1 MAAEREAKNIAALGR
16 LQAVSGRLCRELDTE
31 RVLQAQIRELLRKH
45 ESSMWHVAIQ
55 ERQLE
60 GAQKS
65 ALEEEAAGRK
75 HLREQAA
82 KQLRREEAASEKAE
96 RNRLLRVR
104 KSTYLQKEHGLR
116 HQKLVEDAQR
126 NRKAAVKFLK
136 ASLRR

>member
-1 MAAEREAKNIAALGR
+1 
-16 LQAVSGRLCRELDTE
+16 
-31 RVLQAQIRELLRKH
+31 
-45 ESSMWHVAIQ
+45 MWHVAIQ

-104 KSTYLQKEHGLR
+104 WVVRACGRGGSAETGLSPQSPAPARGPAGVLRAAPPPAGPDTHFSFPFLLWLLPRAQTLQFPGCGGLLLG
-116 HQKLVEDAQR
+116 H
-126 NRKAAVKFLK
+126 
-136 ASLRR
+136 S